1 MIDLNSNEFAS
12 TSKVFNDFVV
22 GIIEDVD
29 LTNVTKTFN
38 RETKAPSGYVIEFT
52 KGAPIKHYVNYFNE
66 EADTEGKVAKAVGM
80 SLTHMI
86 HALYGKDYV
95 MPTGQNW
102 IELIDKCMNLVYAK
116 KGSKIRLHT
125 NFGLATNPAQFP
137 KVHRYVPYMELMSVP
152 KAESRLRMNPKFI
165 YERPPQDNT
174 SDDEIANLISA
185 SAPPATPNPAMGA
198 GMPQGPT
205 DDLPF

>member
-1 MIDLNSNEFAS
+1 MIDLNSQEFVS

-38 RETKAPSGYVIEFT
+38 KETKAPSGYVIEFV

-66 EADTEGKVAKAVGM
+66 EVDAEGKVAKAVGM

-125 NFGLATNPAQFP
+125 NFGLATNPSQFP
-137 KVHRYVPYMELMSVP
+137 KVHRYVPYMELMSIP
-152 KAESRLRMNPKFI
+152 KAESRLRMNPKFV

-174 SDDEIANLISA
+174 SNDEIANLISA
-185 SAPPATPNPAMGA
+185 STSSSTSNSVMDSGA
-198 GMPQGPT
+198 SQMPSN
-205 DDLPF
+205 DLPF